1 MMASG
6 IPPRALNCD
15 WKAALDVRECS
26 KASAMQQCDNFWQKI
41 GEGFV
46 QVYYNQFDNTNRM
59 DLVNLYA
66 EGATMTWEGT
76 FYHGREAIGSKLT
89 SLPFQQIKHIITDQD
104 VQPTVDNSILIM
116 VFGQLKTDNDPP
128 MAFHQVFMLKVH
140 NCNWVCTN
148 DVFRLGIHNIP
159 V

>member
-1 MMASG
+1 
-6 IPPRALNCD
+6 
-15 WKAALDVRECS
+15 
-26 KASAMQQCDNFWQKI
+26 MQGCDNDLCQKI

-59 DLVNLYA
+59 ELVNLYA
-66 EGATMTWEGT
+66 EGATLTWEGMV
-76 FYHGREAIGSKLT
+76 FHGRQAIAGKLT
-89 SLPFQQIKHIITDQD
+89 GMPFQQIKHIITDQD

-128 MAFHQVFMLKVH
+128 MAFHQVFMLKAQ

-159 V
+159 VES